1 MTDTVASWI
10 KKRLCPWPFSKPSFQ
25 KIQHKPPYGSSAKH
39 ISQTNFK
46 SLRSSG
52 LLFQWRSWQIPFEKT
67 IYELR
72 KKMQSNIVKDGQG
85 RHFREIRFGGRVQI
99 DPIPRF
105 RMGLLRFQN
114 G

>member
-1 MTDTVASWI
+1 MTEFAIPCLTYSKCSTRGMI
-10 KKRLCPWPFSKPSFQ
+10 NNLC
-25 KIQHKPPYGSSAKH
+25 
-39 ISQTNFK
+39 
-46 SLRSSG
+46 
-52 LLFQWRSWQIPFEKT
+52 E
-67 IYELR
+67 
-72 KKMQSNIVKDGQG
+72 KMQSNIGKDGQG